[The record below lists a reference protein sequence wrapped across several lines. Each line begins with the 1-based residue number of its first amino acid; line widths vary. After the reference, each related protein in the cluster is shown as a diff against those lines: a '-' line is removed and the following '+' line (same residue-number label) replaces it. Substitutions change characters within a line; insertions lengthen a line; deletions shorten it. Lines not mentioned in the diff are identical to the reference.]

1 MIIYPDRD
9 YSHILLSQGRQC
21 GKTNMY
27 LAILEAVMESKL
39 TNKPVKISFGM
50 RLIRVEDL

>member
-1 MIIYPDRD
+1 LIIYPDKD

-21 GKTNMY
+21 GKTNMH

-39 TNKPVKISFGM
+39 TNKPVEVSFSIKLVKI
-50 RLIRVEDL
+50 ED